1 MFSTD
6 FKKGDYSHTAS
17 YFTEDAIY
25 MPAGQETIKGRKAIE
40 RYWHDTRDH
49 GVKEF
54 RIKVERVEASGN
66 MAYEIG
72 NATARIRKTS
82 DGEEVA
88 DSVRY
93 LVVWRQ
99 ESDGV
104 WRILADVSN
113 RSQGQT
119 S

>member
-1 MFSTD
+1 M
-6 FKKGDYSHTAS
+6 AS

-25 MPAGQETIKGRKAIE
+25 MPAGQETVKGRKAIE
-40 RYWHDTRDH
+40 RYWHDAHDH

-54 RIKVERVEASGN
+54 KVKVEKVEASGN

-72 NATARIRKTS
+72 SATARIRKTPE
-82 DGEEVA
+82 DEEAA

-99 ESDGV
+99 DSDGA

-113 RSQGQT
+113 RT
-119 S
+119 